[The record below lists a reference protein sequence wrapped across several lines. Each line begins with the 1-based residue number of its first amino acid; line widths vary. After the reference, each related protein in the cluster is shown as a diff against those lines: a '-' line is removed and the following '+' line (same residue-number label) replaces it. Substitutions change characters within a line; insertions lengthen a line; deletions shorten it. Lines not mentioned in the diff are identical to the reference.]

1 VEETTVMFHR
11 VLVPLD
17 FTDKN
22 LRALEIA
29 RQIAVQHKAS
39 VALLHVI
46 ETVEHLPIDEL
57 KGFYAKLEA
66 TARERFGLAASMMLE
81 KGLVVE
87 PEVVYGKRAEE
98 IVKYATGNDVDLIV
112 LSSHKIG
119 PEQPARGW
127 ATISYKVAVLA
138 QCPVLLVK

>member
-1 VEETTVMFHR
+1 MFKR
-11 VLVPLD
+11 ILVPLD

-22 LRALEIA
+22 LRALEVAREIA
-29 RQIAVQHKAS
+29 LQNRAS

-46 ETVEHLPIDEL
+46 ETVEHLPFDEL
-57 KGFYAKLEA
+57 KSFYAKLEA
-66 TARERFGLAASMMLE
+66 TARSRMDMPACMLLE
-81 KGLVVE
+81 KGLVAD

-98 IVKYATGNDVDLIV
+98 IVKYAAANEVDLIV
-112 LSSHKIG
+112 MSSHKIG
-119 PEQPARGW
+119 PDQPGHGW

>member
-1 VEETTVMFHR
+1 MIHR
-11 VLVPLD
+11 ILVPLD

-29 RQIAVQHKAS
+29 RHLAVQNKAS

-46 ETVEHLPIDEL
+46 ETVEHLPFEDL
-57 KGFYAKLEA
+57 KGFYAKLEE
-66 TARERFGLAASMMLE
+66 TARSRMDLPASMMLQQ
-81 KGLVVE
+81 GLVVE
-87 PEVVYGKRAEE
+87 PEVVYGRRAEE
-98 IVKYATGNDVDLIV
+98 IVKYAAANEVDLIV

-119 PEQPARGW
+119 PDAPSHGW
-127 ATISYKVAVLA
+127 ATISHKVAVLA

>member
-1 VEETTVMFHR
+1 MIFRR

-17 FTDKN
+17 FTEKN

-29 RQIAVQHKAS
+29 QQIAVQSKAS

-46 ETVEHLPIDEL
+46 ETVEHVPFEEL
-57 KGFYAKLEA
+57 KDFYAKLEA
-66 TARERFGLAASMMLE
+66 TARDRFGLAASMMLE

-98 IVKYATGNDVDLIV
+98 VVKYAAANDVDLIV

-119 PEQPARGW
+119 PEQPGQGW
-127 ATISYKVAVLA
+127 ATISYKVAVMA
-138 QCPVLLVK
+138 QCPVMLVK

>member
-1 VEETTVMFHR
+1 MIR
-11 VLVPLD
+11 RILVPLD

-29 RQIAVQHKAS
+29 RQLAVQNKAS

-46 ETVEHLPIDEL
+46 ETVEHLPFEEL
-57 KGFYAKLEA
+57 KGFYSKLEG
-66 TARERFGLAASMMLE
+66 TARSRMDLPAGMMLE

-87 PEVVYGKRAEE
+87 PEVVYGRRAEE
-98 IVKYATGNDVDLIV
+98 IVKYAVANEVDLIV

-119 PEQPARGW
+119 PEAPDRGW
-127 ATISYKVAVLA
+127 ATISHKVAVLA